1 MYRIILLA
9 SCLLLVTACAKKEEA
24 KAPAAPAKAEAPA
37 KEEVKAEAKP
47 AEAAPAAAPA
57 APTGVKPT
65 DANAIVDDGKV
76 VTVQIEGL
84 DSMKYNYTR
93 IDVKADRTVKLTLT
107 HTGKMAKNVMGHNL
121 VILKKDVDVKAFAMS
136 AIAAKATDFIPAGSE
151 DKMIAMTK
159 LIGGGESDTIE
170 FAAPE
175 AGTYNFICTF
185 PGHFTMMKGILVV
198 E

>member
-9 SCLLLVTACAKKEEA
+9 SCLLLVSACAKKEEA

-37 KEEVKAEAKP
+37 KKEAPAEAKP
-47 AEAAPAAAPA
+47 AAPAAPA

-65 DANAIVDDGKV
+65 DPNAIVDDGKV

-93 IDVKADRTVKLTLT
+93 IDVKAGRTVKLTLT
-107 HTGKMAKNVMGHNL
+107 HSGKMAKNVMGHNL
-121 VILKKDVDVKAFAMS
+121 VILKKDVDVKAFATS

-151 DKMIAMTK
+151 DKIVAMTK
-159 LIGGGESDTIE
+159 LIGGGEADTIE

-185 PGHFTMMKGILVV
+185 PGHYMMMKGILVV

>member
-37 KEEVKAEAKP
+37 KEEVKAEAAP
-47 AEAAPAAAPA
+47 AAPAVPAAPA

-65 DANAIVDDGKV
+65 DATAIVDDGKV
-76 VTVQIEGL
+76 VTVQIEGT
-84 DSMKYNYTR
+84 DAMKYNYTR
-93 IDVKADRTVKLTLT
+93 IDVAAGRTVKLTLT

-136 AIAAKATDFIPAGSE
+136 AIAAKATDFIPADAA
-151 DKMIAMTK
+151 DKMIANTK
-159 LIGGGESDTIE
+159 LIGSGESDTIE

-175 AGTYNFICTF
+175 AGTYSFICTF

>member
-9 SCLLLVTACAKKEEA
+9 SCLLLVAACAKKEEA

-37 KEEVKAEAKP
+37 KEEAKP
-47 AEAAPAAAPA
+47 AAAAPAPAPA

-65 DANAIVDDGKV
+65 DASAIVDDGKV

-93 IDVKADRTVKLTLT
+93 IDVAAGRTVKLTLT

-151 DKMIAMTK
+151 DKIVAMTK